1 MKVPYININT
11 TEVKEINEKL
21 KKLYEEYAS
30 RFDEYAISTQ
40 GGSQILTYYT
50 YTSNNI
56 LSLVVTYGHQTTDLL
71 YPEYLIYNFDL
82 SNGNLLDYNTFLN
95 KLNCTK
101 EDASLFAEKKINDYI
116 VANIPMEHQSK
127 TSSID
132 KFTEEVNNNKLL
144 YFIDNNGNIN
154 YIATIYIEA
163 GRGYNHQI
171 ITIDKNN
178 Y

>member
-1 MKVPYININT
+1 
-11 TEVKEINEKL
+11 
-21 KKLYEEYAS
+21 
-30 RFDEYAISTQ
+30 
-40 GGSQILTYYT
+40 
-50 YTSNNI
+50 
-56 LSLVVTYGHQTTDLL
+56 
-71 YPEYLIYNFDL
+71 
-82 SNGNLLDYNTFLN
+82 
-95 KLNCTK
+95 
-101 EDASLFAEKKINDYI
+101 
-116 VANIPMEHQSK
+116 MEHQSK

-163 GRGYNHQI
+163 GRGYNQQI